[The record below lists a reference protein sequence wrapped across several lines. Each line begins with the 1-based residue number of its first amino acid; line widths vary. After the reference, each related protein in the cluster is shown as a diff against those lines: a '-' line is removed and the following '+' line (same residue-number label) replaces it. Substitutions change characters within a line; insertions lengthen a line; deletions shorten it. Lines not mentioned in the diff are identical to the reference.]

1 MVTFMKADELITGY
15 TTAYPDDGAEGDFLV
30 EEYAANWGALATM
43 LGYLRDALNADESL
57 QPLERLDRMVKL
69 GAKSDEGIMAMVH
82 GLVESDGAFER
93 LGQDEVK
100 EATLFGVVQRECRAN
115 GVSVKGVE
123 QDIVAMKK
131 RLYEKRRWVWD
142 IDEAEVQYDV
152 KGIIGSKM
160 VGRVKLYRV
169 VWSDDTE
176 TDEPLAHLEAVAEM
190 VEEYEAQRGAAQG
203 GGRFTFQM
211 RSTVV
216 LAKRRATRNY

>member
-1 MVTFMKADELITGY
+1 MVTYMKADELITGY

-142 IDEAEVQYDV
+142 IDEADVQYDV
-152 KGIIGSKM
+152 KGIVGSRM
-160 VGRVKLYRV
+160 VGKVKLL
-169 VWSDDTE
+169 S
-176 TDEPLAHLEAVAEM
+176 PGNGL
-190 VEEYEAQRGAAQG
+190 
-203 GGRFTFQM
+203 
-211 RSTVV
+211 
-216 LAKRRATRNY
+216 